1 MRKQVGY
8 VARATGVMLGHP
20 LAGVE
25 RVRGRIDRRGDARAL
40 RAAGL
45 PVESLYPVD
54 ADWLRHLHEV
64 KAWPWPCPTL
74 AEGEQIR
81 AEVMA
86 MFAAK
91 GLPERYQN
99 WCDGGEAFTKAAWCL
114 TMHLKPQTVVETG
127 VARGVTS
134 RLILE
139 ALARCG
145 AGRLCS
151 VDLPTGDSSFHP
163 QIAIAVPEQLRTGWT
178 LRSGTSR
185 HQLPRLLDELG
196 AIDLFVHDSL
206 HTGRNTSFELGH
218 AWQVLRPGGALLVDD
233 AYQSLAF
240 RKFVDTT
247 RLRWSCIGANPNGGY
262 PFGIAI
268 AEGDL
273 AENLKTR
280 LRDVTGAG
288 APEAPTGVPGRTGL
302 FSVGREGLEP
312 STLGLRVPCSTS

>member
-20 LAGVE
+20 LAAVE
-25 RVRGRIDRRGDARAL
+25 RVRGRIDRRGDARAF

-45 PVESLYPVD
+45 PIESLYPVD
-54 ADWLRHLHEV
+54 ADWLRHLHESMG
-64 KAWPWPCPTL
+64 WPWPCPTL
-74 AEGEQIR
+74 PEAEQIR

-91 GLPERYQN
+91 RLPERYHN
-99 WCDGGEAFTKAAWCL
+99 WSDGGEAFTKAAWCL
-114 TMHLKPQTVVETG
+114 TTHLKPLTVVETG

-139 ALARCG
+139 ALTRCK
-145 AGRLCS
+145 AGRLFS
-151 VDLPTGDSSFHP
+151 VDLPAVDSSFHP

-178 LRSGTSR
+178 LRIGDSR
-185 HQLPRLLDELG
+185 HQLPRLLEELG
-196 AIDLFVHDSL
+196 EIDLFVHDSL
-206 HTGRNTSFELGH
+206 HTGRNTNFELDR

-233 AYQSLAF
+233 IYKSLAF
-240 RKFVDTT
+240 RKFLNTT
-247 RLRWSCIGANPNGGY
+247 GLRWSCIGANPNGGY

-273 AENLKTR
+273 AESLKRR
-280 LRDVTGAG
+280 LRDGGGGGERAKT
-288 APEAPTGVPGRTGL
+288 PLP
-302 FSVGREGLEP
+302 SEG
-312 STLGLRVPCSTS
+312 G